1 MEPFSKAEFYKHFKF
16 GIEFE
21 METTRQARSNAGNM
35 GYNMIAFINDGS
47 IKQTKEN
54 SFCTELISSHPITK
68 EEEET
73 QFFEEMERVI
83 GSFKSESDE
92 DIFAY
97 RNPSCGTHFHW
108 SFKEKEDKFLYIF
121 DCIDFEKFFFT
132 KYMDTFK
139 SEKFLS
145 RINTKYCQARN
156 LKSAEGNNTK
166 PHKIKGDLNKLSLID
181 FQHETNGERYR
192 WLNMKSVQEGTGAE
206 VRVFPFLQTY
216 AGAKQTTK
224 FMQEVI
230 YEYYMLPKTQEKLE
244 LIEIYE
250 KYIQN
255 EEFKIH
261 KLSELKR
268 IVYSVITQYHQ
279 SYGLSGEAKMFL
291 ASWVLKQPSLIKK
304 EKAI

>member
-1 MEPFSKAEFYKHFKF
+1 MEPFSKEEFYKHFKF
-16 GIEFE
+16 GMEFE
-21 METTRQARSNAGNM
+21 METTPEAHTNIGSMSYSMLN
-35 GYNMIAFINDGS
+35 FINDGS
-47 IKQTKEN
+47 IKCTKRN
-54 SFCTELISSHPITK
+54 TLAIELISRNPIKTAI
-68 EEEET
+68 EET
-73 QFFEEMERVI
+73 QFFEEMERVV

-108 SFKEKEDKFLYIF
+108 SFKGKDDKFLYIF

-145 RINTKYCQARN
+145 RINTKYCMARN

-166 PHKIKGDLNKLSLID
+166 PHKIKADLNRLSLID

-255 EEFKIH
+255 EEFKIN
-261 KLSELKR
+261 KLSELKK